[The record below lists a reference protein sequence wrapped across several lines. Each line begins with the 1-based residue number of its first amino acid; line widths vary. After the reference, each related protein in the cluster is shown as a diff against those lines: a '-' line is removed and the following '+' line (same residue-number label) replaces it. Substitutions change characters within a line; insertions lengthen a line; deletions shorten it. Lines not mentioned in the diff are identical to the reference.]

1 MGYFGGNILD
11 NDKAMDWLDATSS
24 RSSSRRIEASI
35 KSYISW
41 SGRNGRRFSQD
52 DIEEMVERAIRHD
65 RKYPPSHWKGMNRP
79 TEELI
84 QESALRYREHLESG
98 RYLDEEYGPAEEA
111 LAAAYLVKEWGG
123 ARARKEVSTLED
135 CERLVLAL
143 SKKPLPLELLDLA
156 IAAVEKALA
165 CERYQRMRGLYLQSF
180 PEITRNDD
188 QMMAVND
195 LLASLRALLKERD
208 AMAERL

>member
-1 MGYFGGNILD
+1 
-11 NDKAMDWLDATSS
+11 MDWLDATSS
-24 RSSSRRIEASI
+24 RSSSRRIEASM
-35 KSYISW
+35 KSYLSW
-41 SGRNGRRFSQD
+41 SDADGRRFSQD

-65 RKYPPSHWKGMNRP
+65 RKYPLPHWKQINKP
-79 TEELI
+79 AEELV

-111 LAAAYLVKEWGG
+111 LAAAYLVKEWGC
-123 ARARKEVSTLED
+123 ALDKKEVSTLED

-143 SKKPLPLELLDLA
+143 SKKPLPVEFLDLA

-165 CERYQRMRGLYLQSF
+165 CERYQRMRRFYLQSF
-180 PEITRNDD
+180 PEITGNDD

-195 LLASLRALLKERD
+195 LHASLRGLMRSFRTP
-208 AMAERL
+208 AEAR